1 MCHDVCFEKI
11 VYPRKRFLAIPAPLS
26 THGWIDRE
34 WLRVAGDSF
43 SNYHG
48 VSAMTKLYTARD
60 FFYSQTNVFF
70 TIPGI
75 FYAQT
80 EMKKRKSNVTSKDK
94 IILLSSELMELILLD
109 FQGLDYM
116 QSSYYKWGL
125 KNVFIMA

>member
-11 VYPRKRFLAIPAPLS
+11 VYPRKRFLANPAPLS

-60 FFYSQTNVFF
+60 FSYNQTNTF
-70 TIPGI
+70 TI
-75 FYAQT
+75 FYGQT
-80 EMKKRKSNVTSKDK
+80 AIKNERQKKQIKIKSFLKELTR
-94 IILLSSELMELILLD
+94 IIEL
-109 FQGLDYM
+109 
-116 QSSYYKWGL
+116 
-125 KNVFIMA
+125 AP